1 MKKLL
6 CVLTALAMMMTACLA
21 LAEENYTIGIAQFAV
36 HGSLDN
42 CREGFLAGL
51 AENGI
56 VEGENLKIEYQ
67 NAQADMGIT
76 NQIAQQFVSEKVD
89 LICAIA
95 TPIAQACF
103 NAADG
108 TGIPTIYTAVD
119 RSGRGHAGRCGCTPS
134 GNATGT
140 SDTLPIEAQ
149 LKMIRALMPDAAKIG
164 ILYSTSEVNSE
175 SAIKEYEA
183 LAPNYGFE
191 IVVSGI
197 SATADIPLALDSL
210 LPKVDCLTN
219 LTDNTVVSSLAVLLD
234 KAGAA
239 GKPVFGS
246 EVEQVKLGCAAS
258 EGLEYFELGK
268 QTGAMAAKVL
278 KGEAKAEEIPYEIIA
293 GQQPLRKLR
302 GTRCGRHHPSGGY
315 DRTRHRRFQ
324 AVRRSPGERPLREE
338 AFRVSH
344 PCASGVGSRA
354 QRRGH
359 RDGQVNFQGK
369 GGSPTRRPED
379 GYCAGVR

>member
-56 VEGENLKIEYQ
+56 VEGENLKVEYQ

-108 TGIPTIYTAVD
+108 TGIPTIYTAVTD
-119 RSGRGHAGRCGCTPS
+119 PVAAMLAAADGTPS

-197 SATADIPLALDSL
+197 SATADIPLALDAL

-293 GQQPLRKLR
+293 GSSLYVNYEALAAVGITLPENMTARAIDVSKL
-302 GTRCGRHHPSGGY
+302 
-315 DRTRHRRFQ
+315 
-324 AVRRSPGERPLREE
+324 
-338 AFRVSH
+338 
-344 PCASGVGSRA
+344 
-354 QRRGH
+354 
-359 RDGQVNFQGK
+359 
-369 GGSPTRRPED
+369 
-379 GYCAGVR
+379 

>member
-108 TGIPTIYTAVD
+108 TGIPTIYTAVTD
-119 RSGRGHAGRCGCTPS
+119 PVAAMLAAADGTPS

-183 LAPNYGFE
+183 LALNYGFE

-219 LTDNTVVSSLAVLLD
+219 LTDNTVVSSRAVLLD

-293 GQQPLRKLR
+293 GSSLYVNYEALA
-302 GTRCGRHHPSGGY
+302 
-315 DRTRHRRFQ
+315 
-324 AVRRSPGERPLREE
+324 AVGITL
-338 AFRVSH
+338 
-344 PCASGVGSRA
+344 
-354 QRRGH
+354 
-359 RDGQVNFQGK
+359 
-369 GGSPTRRPED
+369 PED
-379 GYCAGVR
+379 MTARAIDVSKL

>member
-108 TGIPTIYTAVD
+108 TGIPTIYTAVTD
-119 RSGRGHAGRCGCTPS
+119 PVAAMLAAADGTPS

-234 KAGAA
+234 KAALRASRSSAA
-239 GKPVFGS
+239 
-246 EVEQVKLGCAAS
+246 
-258 EGLEYFELGK
+258 
-268 QTGAMAAKVL
+268 
-278 KGEAKAEEIPYEIIA
+278 
-293 GQQPLRKLR
+293 R
-302 GTRCGRHHPSGGY
+302 
-315 DRTRHRRFQ
+315 
-324 AVRRSPGERPLREE
+324 
-338 AFRVSH
+338 
-344 PCASGVGSRA
+344 
-354 QRRGH
+354 
-359 RDGQVNFQGK
+359 
-369 GGSPTRRPED
+369 
-379 GYCAGVR
+379 

>member
-108 TGIPTIYTAVD
+108 TGIPTIYTAVTD
-119 RSGRGHAGRCGCTPS
+119 PVAAMLAAADGTPS

-293 GQQPLRKLR
+293 GSSLYVNYEALA
-302 GTRCGRHHPSGGY
+302 
-315 DRTRHRRFQ
+315 
-324 AVRRSPGERPLREE
+324 AVGITL
-338 AFRVSH
+338 
-344 PCASGVGSRA
+344 
-354 QRRGH
+354 
-359 RDGQVNFQGK
+359 
-369 GGSPTRRPED
+369 PED
-379 GYCAGVR
+379 MTARAIDVSKL